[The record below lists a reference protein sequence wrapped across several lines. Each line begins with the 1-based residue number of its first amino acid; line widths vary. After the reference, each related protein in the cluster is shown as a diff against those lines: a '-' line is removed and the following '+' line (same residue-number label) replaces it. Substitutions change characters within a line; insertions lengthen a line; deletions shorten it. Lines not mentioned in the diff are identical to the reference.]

1 MDEYRLASITLAEA
15 GFCGGD
21 PEKTALM
28 PVDLAVDVL
37 AFLQFR
43 SKQAETLQE
52 LNKPKP

>member
-21 PEKTALM
+21 PARVALM

-43 SKQAETLQE
+43 AEQAETIEQ

>member
-43 SKQAETLQE
+43 AEQAETLQE

>member
-21 PEKTALM
+21 PRRTAEM

-43 SKQAETLQE
+43 AEQAETLQE